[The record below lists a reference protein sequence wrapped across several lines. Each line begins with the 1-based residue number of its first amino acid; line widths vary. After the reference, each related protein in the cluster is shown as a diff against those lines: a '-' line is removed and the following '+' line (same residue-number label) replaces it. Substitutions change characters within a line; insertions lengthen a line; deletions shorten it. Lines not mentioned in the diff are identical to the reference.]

1 MQYQTKCNY
10 HNCKNM
16 HTLHSCKI
24 TINIVLF
31 SFTGNPMTLFDF
43 ELAGVEGSPD
53 GMTIDVDG
61 NLWVAS
67 VFGSRVIKV
76 DGDTG
81 ELLQQV
87 YELRS

>member
-1 MQYQTKCNY
+1 
-10 HNCKNM
+10 
-16 HTLHSCKI
+16 
-24 TINIVLF
+24 
-31 SFTGNPMTLFDF
+31 MTLFDF

-76 DGDTG
+76 DGNTG

-87 YELRS
+87 RAKKLSRQKKISFSHHQFGNPKHIKFK